1 MTDVNLL
8 GRIYPNETEVKEGK
22 AGHIE
27 LYHCNECGAV
37 TQFPRYNAA
46 KFICH
51 NRSGR
56 CGEYSL
62 LLYRMLHALGH
73 NVRYVVD
80 AGNGHVWV
88 EVLMI
93 INEDSN
99 STKRTTPGNDKR
111 KTKKR
116 NQQQIQTQQW
126 LHLDPCEATLNNNL
140 LYQEWGRSIDRV
152 FAFYAPTSEMLLSN
166 SNNSDP
172 KYNSQQPQQQL
183 NEIPIIEDVTQSY
196 TTNTKQSQIFRRQK
210 YNQRVI
216 DEVALLQKNFIA
228 SADLSDQKKF
238 FRQ

>member
-1 MTDVNLL
+1 MTDINLL

-93 INEDSN
+93 IIEDSN

-116 NQQQIQTQQW
+116 NQQQKQTQQW
-126 LHLDPCEATLNNNL
+126 LHLDPCEAALNNNL

-152 FAFYAPTSEMLLSN
+152 FAFYAPPPTSEMLLSN
-166 SNNSDP
+166 RNNSDP
-172 KYNSQQPQQQL
+172 KYNGQQQQQQL
-183 NEIPIIEDVTQSY
+183 MKIPIIEDVTQSY

-210 YNQRVI
+210 HHQRVI
-216 DEVALLQKNFIA
+216 DEVTLLQKNFIA
-228 SADLSDQKKF
+228 NAGLSNK
-238 FRQ
+238 RTIL

>member
-46 KFICH
+46 KFICN

-99 STKRTTPGNDKR
+99 STNTIG
-111 KTKKR
+111 
-116 NQQQIQTQQW
+116 
-126 LHLDPCEATLNNNL
+126 LTLK
-140 LYQEWGRSIDRV
+140 EWTINTCTIVTEIMSII
-152 FAFYAPTSEMLLSN
+152 FAHW
-166 SNNSDP
+166 
-172 KYNSQQPQQQL
+172 
-183 NEIPIIEDVTQSY
+183 
-196 TTNTKQSQIFRRQK
+196 
-210 YNQRVI
+210 
-216 DEVALLQKNFIA
+216 LLQ
-228 SADLSDQKKF
+228 Q
-238 FRQ
+238 